1 MPKDKKPYIELHDAH
16 VTAAL
21 DDRSEQHFRWMME
34 QDRPELSTE
43 DQDLCDKLEDS
54 WKDEWEKVDRDWEPL
69 VRGAA
74 GASDIVEYQRRVEE
88 LKARREE
95 ILADRRKLFETQ
107 REDAAGNQSDDGAL
121 IQAARELLP
130 KIKELW
136 SLILAGN
143 DNPLKLRTE
152 SDLKN
157 EAIDILKDD
166 PKKWL
171 PIRREHVGAPS
182 LYNTA
187 PDRAGPIFERNLLSV
202 VLESHGY
209 SIRNKKQLLKE
220 AKTTL

>member
-1 MPKDKKPYIELHDAH
+1 MPKDKKPYLELHDAH

-54 WKDEWEKVDRDWEPL
+54 WKEEWEKVDRDWEPL

-74 GASDIVEYQRRVEE
+74 GESDIVEYQRRVEE
-88 LKARREE
+88 LEARREE

-136 SLILAGN
+136 SLILAG
-143 DNPLKLRTE
+143 DQQFPQ
-152 SDLKN
+152 
-157 EAIDILKDD
+157 
-166 PKKWL
+166 
-171 PIRREHVGAPS
+171 PS
-182 LYNTA
+182 
-187 PDRAGPIFERNLLSV
+187 
-202 VLESHGY
+202 
-209 SIRNKKQLLKE
+209 
-220 AKTTL
+220 